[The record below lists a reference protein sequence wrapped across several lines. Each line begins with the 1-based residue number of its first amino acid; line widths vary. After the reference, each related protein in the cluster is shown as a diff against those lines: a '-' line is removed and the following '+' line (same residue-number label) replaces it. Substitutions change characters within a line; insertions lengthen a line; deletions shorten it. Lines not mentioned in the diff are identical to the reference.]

1 VVSASRPATLQVER
15 QAHGVLLLS
24 AGRELASDYLL
35 VIDCLRQAAEQRP
48 QARCLGGRI
57 HHAEAWARTGAIAS
71 WLIAQGFGP
80 ESAPAAT
87 LSGDS
92 LEQALFRLGAQRAGL
107 AVAPFLPDDF
117 PAAGSDRFDE
127 ALDLVRPALVVA
139 QDSAG
144 CSAMLDRAAARG
156 VCLVTVD
163 GRRGVAYGALANC
176 SIDAAVAERRLHIGK
191 DMPARLMLVRDSAG
205 VLKAAVNTH
214 GNLAAAAAMMRNV
227 ADSAEERDGARWG
240 MAETAGVGFV
250 SGLPLPGLRAK
261 LVPVGARHALRLK
274 GPNVTPGYYRNA
286 EATRAAFD
294 EDGYFETGH
303 TVRWIDAAKPEKGLA
318 FDAESSAVLQSA

>member
-1 VVSASRPATLQVER
+1 VIDQGVRTLEVER
-15 QAHGVLLLS
+15 QADGVLLLS
-24 AGRELASDYLL
+24 AKRALAPDYPL
-35 VIDCLRQAAEQRP
+35 VIDDLRQAAEWRP
-48 QARCLGGRI
+48 HARCLGGRI

-80 ESAPAAT
+80 DSAPAAI
-87 LSGDS
+87 LSGNS
-92 LEQALFRLGAQRAGL
+92 LEQALFLLGAQRAGL
-107 AVAPFLPDDF
+107 AVASFSCESL
-117 PAAGSDRFDE
+117 AAEPLRFDE
-127 ALDLVRPALVVA
+127 ALDLVQPALVFA

-156 VCLVTVD
+156 VCIVTVD

-191 DMPARLMLVRDSAG
+191 DTPARLLPVQDSTG
-205 VLKAAVNTH
+205 MLKAAVNTH
-214 GNLAAAAAMMRNV
+214 GNLAAAAAMMHSV
-227 ADSAEERDGARWG
+227 AGSAEEREGARWG

-261 LVPVGARHALRLK
+261 LVPIGDRYALRLK

-294 EDGYFETGH
+294 QDGFLETGH
-303 TVRWIDAAKPEKGLA
+303 AVRWVDPANPEKGLA
-318 FDAESSAVLQSA
+318 FDGGASAALQSA

>member
-1 VVSASRPATLQVER
+1 MVSASRPATLQVER

-24 AGRELASDYLL
+24 AGRELASDYPL
-35 VIDCLRQAAEQRP
+35 VIDDLRQAAERRP
-48 QARCLGGRI
+48 RVRCLGGRI
-57 HHAEAWARTGAIAS
+57 HHAEVWARTGAIAS

-92 LEQALFRLGAQRAGL
+92 LEQALFLLGAQRAGL
-107 AVAPFLPDDF
+107 AVAPLLPDDF
-117 PAAGSDRFDE
+117 PAAGSGRFDE

-139 QDSAG
+139 QDSAD

-156 VCLVTVD
+156 VRLVTVD

-191 DMPARLMLVRDSAG
+191 DMPARLMLVRDSAC

-214 GNLAAAAAMMRNV
+214 GNLAAAAAMMRSV

-250 SGLPLPGLRAK
+250 SGRPLPGLHAK
-261 LVPVGARHALRLK
+261 LVPMGARYALRLK
-274 GPNVTPGYYRNA
+274 GPNVTPGYYQNA

-294 EDGYFETGH
+294 EDGFFETGH
-303 TVRWIDAAKPEKGLA
+303 TARWIDAANPDKGLT
-318 FDAESSAVLQSA
+318 FDVDASAVLQST